1 MREDLHEGLSPV
13 DSGAG
18 NGDVLAPIAGG
29 LDAGQGLK
37 RVGKIRKFEQIRSV
51 TGVVE
56 SWLLPGVRVIMFA
69 VQVPHAL

>member
-56 SWLLPGVRVIMFA
+56 S
-69 VQVPHAL
+69 